1 MDERSSL
8 ICIVEDDPTVR
19 RALGRMVRSF
29 GYKVELFGSALK
41 YLEVADVDQPG
52 CLILDV
58 ILPGMN
64 GLELL
69 ATLQESGRKIPT
81 VFISAYNNTAYLE
94 KARLLGAVAYLQ
106 KPCEMNL
113 LLESIEKA
121 LVANDA
127 PSHE

>member
-1 MDERSSL
+1 MGERSSL
-8 ICIVEDDPTVR
+8 ISIIEDDPSVR

-29 GYKVELFGSALK
+29 GYKVELFGSALE
-41 YLEVADVDQPG
+41 YLEVPHVDQTG
-52 CLILDV
+52 CLILDMM
-58 ILPGMN
+58 LPGMN

-81 VFISAYNNTAYLE
+81 VLISAFHDTACLE
-94 KARLLGAVAYLQ
+94 MASSLGYVTFLQ